1 MTHATIH
8 PSYSGFVRDEATGE
22 TLLHLHDAD
31 TGATRLYRHNACED
45 IDGRELTALGDE
57 EIGDEARELLVPVL
71 DLWRE
76 LGIGGVQ

>member
-8 PSYSGFVRDEATGE
+8 PRYSGFVRDESTGE

-45 IDGRELTALGDE
+45 VDGQELTALDDE
-57 EIGDEARELLVPVL
+57 EIGDEARELLMPIL
-71 DLWRE
+71 AHWRE
-76 LGIGGVQ
+76 FEIGGVQ